1 MIDRIQEIPTEG
13 SFCDLMWSDPDDIET
28 WTKSKRGCGWM
39 FGEKILNEFNHLND
53 LELLCRAH

>member
-1 MIDRIQEIPTEG
+1 
-13 SFCDLMWSDPDDIET
+13 MWSDPDDIEI